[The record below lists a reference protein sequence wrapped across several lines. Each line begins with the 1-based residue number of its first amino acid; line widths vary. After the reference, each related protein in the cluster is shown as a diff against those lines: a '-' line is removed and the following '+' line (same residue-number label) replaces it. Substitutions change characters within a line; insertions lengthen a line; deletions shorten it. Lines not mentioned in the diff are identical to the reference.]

1 VAEDAGPLRPASLYR
16 SPKLVSARSSKSGAI
31 TLSPSPGSSLRV
43 ATGRRKLSGFSR
55 QHIICALC
63 SSTPPTFFLAQ
74 TNPLPRLLS
83 PSSSLIPLRSG
94 VWIHPVSTPP
104 PACVLDSLRLHFEP
118 PHGHSFTVLT
128 CTLLGA
134 QSGVTVAACSGCLL
148 AYWACSLAKQSL
160 RLNPSSSRT
169 PHLHNLRFSR
179 SDRRGLVSSDI

>member
-1 VAEDAGPLRPASLYR
+1 VGCASFSGGIGQGWAQRPAQLQSAVDAQEIVAGGTGLEIGKQPICVVAEDAGPLRPASLYR

-104 PACVLDSLRLHFEP
+104 PACLCP
-118 PHGHSFTVLT
+118 
-128 CTLLGA
+128 
-134 QSGVTVAACSGCLL
+134 
-148 AYWACSLAKQSL
+148 
-160 RLNPSSSRT
+160 
-169 PHLHNLRFSR
+169 
-179 SDRRGLVSSDI
+179 